1 MAKKTK
7 KTIDEIRNCD
17 ELFLTVSEC
26 AKVMRWSATKAYEVI
41 VPENPDFHVT
51 RNKDTIRVSKKS
63 FFEYVDRITGVET
76 WPTC

>member
-26 AKVMRWSATKAYEVI
+26 AKVLRWSPTKAYEVI
-41 VPENPDFHVT
+41 VPENPDFRVT
-51 RNKDTIRVSKKS
+51 RNNDTIRVVKKS
-63 FFEYVDRITGVET
+63 FFEYVDRLTGVEP
-76 WPTC
+76 WPIS

>member
-26 AKVMRWSATKAYEVI
+26 AKVLRWSPTKAYEVI
-41 VPENPDFHVT
+41 VPENPDFRVT
-51 RNKDTIRVSKKS
+51 RNNDTIRVVKKS
-63 FFEYVDRITGVET
+63 FFEYVDRLTGVET

>member
-17 ELFLTVSEC
+17 ELFLTVAEC
-26 AKVMRWSATKAYEVI
+26 AKVLRWSPTKAYEVI
-41 VPENPDFHVT
+41 VPENPDFRVT
-51 RNKDTIRVSKKS
+51 RNNDTIRVVKKS
-63 FFEYVDRITGVET
+63 FFEYVDRLTGVET